1 MNEIEEYI
9 DNFLDAMEKMN
20 KAMERWLRKM
30 EKRWE
35 DKYTSLLD
43 TNFHE
48 IDSVDSFDRYIKR
61 MQKEN
66 PDADIK
72 AIYIETKNGK
82 TTKRKIKS

>member
-20 KAMERWLRKM
+20 NAMERWLRKI

-35 DKYTSLLD
+35 EKYSSILD
-43 TNFHE
+43 TNFYE

-72 AIYIETKNGK
+72 AIYIETK
-82 TTKRKIKS
+82 KR

>member
-20 KAMERWLRKM
+20 KAMTKWIKKIEEQWE
-30 EKRWE
+30 EK
-35 DKYTSLLD
+35 YSSILD
-43 TNFHE
+43 TNFYE